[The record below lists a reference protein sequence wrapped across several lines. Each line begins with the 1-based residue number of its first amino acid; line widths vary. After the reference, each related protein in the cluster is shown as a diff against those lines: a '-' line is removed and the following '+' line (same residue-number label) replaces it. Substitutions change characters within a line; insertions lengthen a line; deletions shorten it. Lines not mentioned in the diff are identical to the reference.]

1 MDRIMKNTLNKIGL
15 LLVLALLMVS
25 CSKDDSSSDDSEVF
39 FRCKIN
45 GKLHEFNHSLS
56 ANDKPDDWNTIHF
69 VTVGGRE
76 SKDMASP
83 GFGFQLVSDEGAKE
97 TTYVAANGEGPEL
110 IGQYYVQN
118 VVDGKIVSTT
128 GYRGDGNDGSS
139 FTLSITSLTKW
150 GVKGTFSGVLE
161 GDDVFLTVT
170 EGEFS
175 APYNKN

>member
-1 MDRIMKNTLNKIGL
+1 MDSKMKNTLNKIGL
-15 LLVLALLMVS
+15 FLVLALLTVS
-25 CSKDDSSSDDSEVF
+25 CSKDEAPSGDSDGF
-39 FRCKIN
+39 LRCKIN
-45 GKLHEFNHSLS
+45 GKLHEFNYSLS

-69 VTVGGRE
+69 VTVGGHE

-97 TTYVAANGEGPEL
+97 TTYVTANGEGPEL
-110 IGQYYVQN
+110 VGQYYIQN

-128 GYRGDGNDGSS
+128 GYRGDGSDGSS
-139 FTLSITSLTKW
+139 FTLNITSLTKW

-161 GDDVFLTVT
+161 GGGEFLTVT